1 MTTGT
6 DNSGNISFAVTLGE
20 DDLVQA
26 FRLNA
31 KRAAIRPLVLAA
43 VLVTMLLVL
52 LLAISPAARLSLTSR
67 PLTLMLEGALV
78 LAALLLLLAALARP
92 LIFRKLAQRSLA
104 QRADLAGPVEWEFR
118 PDVIRHRTIHSDS
131 LYPWTALRGWR
142 ENEAVL
148 LLYIADN
155 LFYIVPKAQVGA
167 EIVAGLHRAIAGASL
182 RER

>member
-1 MTTGT
+1 MTDGG
-6 DNSGNISFAVTLGE
+6 DNSGNTRFTVKLGE
-20 DDLVQA
+20 SDLVQA

-67 PLTLMLEGALV
+67 PLTLMLEGALA
-78 LAALLLLLAALARP
+78 LSALLLLLAILIRP

-104 QRADLAGPVEWEFR
+104 QRADLAGPVEWEFG
-118 PDVIRHRTIHSDS
+118 PEGVRHKTVHSDS
-131 LYPWTALRGWR
+131 LYPWPALRGWR

-155 LFYIVPKAQVGA
+155 LFYVVPKAQVRA
-167 EIVAGLHRAIAGASL
+167 EVIAGLHRIIAQTSL